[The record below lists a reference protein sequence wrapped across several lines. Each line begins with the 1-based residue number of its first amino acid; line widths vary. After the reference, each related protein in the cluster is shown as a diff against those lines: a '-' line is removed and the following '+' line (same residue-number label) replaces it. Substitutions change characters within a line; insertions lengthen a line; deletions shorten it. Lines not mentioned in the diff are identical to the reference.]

1 MSIGAGI
8 VLIAIGAILA
18 FAVDVTVSG
27 LDIAIVGWI
36 LMAAGAAGLVI
47 GLVTMNNRRS
57 GRTAV
62 VEERTYRDDRP

>member
-27 LDIAIVGWI
+27 LDLRVVGWI
-36 LMAAGAAGLVI
+36 LIAAGAVGLII
-47 GLVTMNNRRS
+47 GLVMMGNRR
-57 GRTAV
+57 GTATV
-62 VEERTYRDDRP
+62 QERTYRDDTI